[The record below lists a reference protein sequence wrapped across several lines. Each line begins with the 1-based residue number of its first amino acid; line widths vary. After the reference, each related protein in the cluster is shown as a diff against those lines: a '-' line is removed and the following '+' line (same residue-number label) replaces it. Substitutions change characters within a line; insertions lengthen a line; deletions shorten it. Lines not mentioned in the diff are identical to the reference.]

1 MEARDAVAALARH
14 VVLKVP
20 DKADFR
26 GLAAAAAAELVAELP
41 TAHQHA
47 FVVFAAR
54 LSRSTK
60 ARCPLKPLTLAAAVS
75 SCELAQHTRPCE
87 QRLTYRSPRVA
98 PKLQHAT

>member
-1 MEARDAVAALARH
+1 MMLRVCVRRNCVEARDAVAALARH

-54 LSRSTK
+54 LSRGTK
-60 ARCPLKPLTLAAAVS
+60 ARRCP
-75 SCELAQHTRPCE
+75 
-87 QRLTYRSPRVA
+87 
-98 PKLQHAT
+98 